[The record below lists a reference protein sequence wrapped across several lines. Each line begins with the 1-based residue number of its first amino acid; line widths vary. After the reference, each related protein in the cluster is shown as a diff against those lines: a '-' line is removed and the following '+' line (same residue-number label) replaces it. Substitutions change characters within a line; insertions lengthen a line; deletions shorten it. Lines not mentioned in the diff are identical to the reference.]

1 MERVASGRAAKT
13 LPVLPAWLEALLPPH
28 RAPAVLA
35 LAPDRVGLE
44 LRFPDGAVERFASLR
59 DR

>member
-1 MERVASGRAAKT
+1 M
-13 LPVLPAWLEALLPPH
+13 LPAWLEALLPPH